1 MSVTGY
7 LKEYSLPIFL
17 RDIHEGHLSLKHA
30 DNGHSNFVA
39 KTKSLDK
46 GNKQLKKGLFK

>member
-7 LKEYSLPIFL
+7 LKEYSFPIFL
-17 RDIHEGHLSLKHA
+17 RDIHEEPLSLKHA

-39 KTKSLDK
+39 KIKSLDK
-46 GNKQLKKGLFK
+46 GNKQLSLFK